1 MSVQNNNNFEIL
13 YMGIN
18 KKIPLYLYMQKKYN
32 KEIIYSTK
40 SELRRAVIVLI
51 PWKLFPLV
59 AIFVKDVNVSL
70 WQPILGMLKMY
81 SEKKIQTALQ
91 IHSKE
96 SSNKRKYMI

>member
-51 PWKLFPLV
+51 P
-59 AIFVKDVNVSL
+59 
-70 WQPILGMLKMY
+70 
-81 SEKKIQTALQ
+81 
-91 IHSKE
+91 
-96 SSNKRKYMI
+96 

>member
-1 MSVQNNNNFEIL
+1 M
-13 YMGIN
+13 
-18 KKIPLYLYMQKKYN
+18 
-32 KEIIYSTK
+32 YSTK

-81 SEKKIQTALQ
+81 SEKKFKHYKYIVKKALTNVNTWF
-91 IHSKE
+91 K
-96 SSNKRKYMI
+96 KFYLR